1 MYLPSNSTIAETCEW
16 LQCETGQQWS
26 LPRLL
31 EEGHLTPYVWID
43 YVEGLP
49 LIFGNRLEG
58 FLTKMAYHGDV
69 IRLAADR
76 NDALLTMFTGHD
88 GALIRPKPGW
98 RVELKHIRFQKPD
111 IERVAEIINKQKTA
125 PATDTAKPA
134 PVVTD
139 WRNAVRAEAW
149 EKWVKTLAENGT
161 PTLENVSVYL
171 ASWCDANQIMTDT
184 GKTPKSSYLKI
195 HVIDGKHWNPPRN
208 MSREAAKKHLEQ
220 KEHAKQAN

>member
-125 PATDTAKPA
+125 PAQTP
-134 PVVTD
+134 PVETVEQRRTRYLALFEAEEIRDKRGALQRVADSEGVDRSNLKKDIDKARAARDSEKRAGSWASQLVTD
-139 WRNAVRAEAW
+139 
-149 EKWVKTLAENGT
+149 
-161 PTLENVSVYL
+161 
-171 ASWCDANQIMTDT
+171 
-184 GKTPKSSYLKI
+184 GKRK
-195 HVIDGKHWNPPRN
+195 G
-208 MSREAAKKHLEQ
+208 
-220 KEHAKQAN
+220 

>member
-125 PATDTAKPA
+125 PAQTPA
-134 PVVTD
+134 PVGAASDSTAKRRT
-139 WRNAVRAEAW
+139 WRDVAWPYMVKVFKSGQYATAKEFYRALESKAG
-149 EKWVKTLAENGT
+149 ADSPFDNGT
-161 PTLENVSVYL
+161 GANRGSLFVREISEKLTFKTIQNSVWPQL
-171 ASWCDANQIMTDT
+171 
-184 GKTPKSSYLKI
+184 
-195 HVIDGKHWNPPRN
+195 RN
-208 MSREAAKKHLEQ
+208 G
-220 KEHAKQAN
+220 